1 MTLLIASISASAF
14 LGLHVSA
21 QSITSTTITIT
32 ETVTVTSSYESNL
45 QTDALGYVA
54 QQTVSH
60 AALIFATLAAAFTF
74 ATGFKPKRRGAR
86 ATYIFFLTV
95 LLATAIYSTLKLFFY
110 GKLANAILLN
120 PPTVQLFANCRAYHP
135 LPENATL
142 TDYWGCIRE
151 IAYNSGKIPSSIP
164 IAGNSSW
171 LSLIGGTTI
180 STVVSIVIGF
190 IFALMI
196 WRTLTDRN

>member
-1 MTLLIASISASAF
+1 MTLLMAPASAF
-14 LGLHVSA
+14 LGRQVSA
-21 QSITSTTITIT
+21 QSITSTATTIT
-32 ETVTVTSSYESNL
+32 ETVTSLYESNL

-74 ATGFKPKRRGAR
+74 AAGFNLKKKPWGAT

-95 LLATAIYSTLKLFFY
+95 LLATAIYSALKLFFY

-120 PPTVQLFANCRAYHP
+120 PPTVQLFANCKAYHP
-135 LPENATL
+135 LLDNATL

-151 IAYNSGKIPSSIP
+151 VAYNSNKLPSSVP
-164 IAGNSSW
+164 IVGNSSW
-171 LSLIGGTTI
+171 LSLIGGITI
-180 STVVSIVIGF
+180 STAISIVIGF
-190 IFALMI
+190 IFSLMI
-196 WRTLTDRN
+196 WKTLTER